1 MVVPLVAPSSAGHSW
16 DQECLPGHLPS
27 QGVQQGPCDCGAPFP
42 HPEPSPAGFGSW
54 HLEAHITDMNAHT
67 VTLTANDINKCLF
80 FLLSLLPD
88 LQLHKDSDS
97 DSDSQSS
104 GVV

>member
-88 LQLHKDSDS
+88 LQLHKVT
-97 DSDSQSS
+97 DSQSS